1 MFDISRAGSNTTI
14 DSKFSESEKNCRE
27 TKRPR
32 IEPEHRYEEIC
43 KFRWVFPIGRLV
55 TREATN
61 VDHEKQ
67 SCHTLDI
74 NLMSKRFIVRQG
86 ASTES
91 FRGLER
97 KLTFSYLAA
106 R

>member
-1 MFDISRAGSNTTI
+1 MLRNEAVSYRSTASLLRNLQISLDISDYTS
-14 DSKFSESEKNCRE
+14 
-27 TKRPR
+27 
-32 IEPEHRYEEIC
+32 
-43 KFRWVFPIGRLV
+43 RLA

-91 FRGLER
+91 FRGLVNESQR
-97 KLTFSYLAA
+97 FRIWQPDNSSIWKPT
-106 R
+106 RIDDIVI